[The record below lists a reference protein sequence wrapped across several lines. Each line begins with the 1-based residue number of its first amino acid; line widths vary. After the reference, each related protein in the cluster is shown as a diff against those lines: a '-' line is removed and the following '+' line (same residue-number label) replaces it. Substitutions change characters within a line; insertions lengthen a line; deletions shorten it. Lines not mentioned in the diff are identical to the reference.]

1 MKTVVL
7 FNIFCVNRDTFL
19 SQDSLMIKKFRTAF
33 IIIFNILN
41 VFTVTFDQFNWLLL
55 YKNMNFLKKNLTNP

>member
-7 FNIFCVNRDTFL
+7 FNIFCVNRDTLLF
-19 SQDSLMIKKFRTAF
+19 QDSLMIKKFRTAF

-41 VFTVTFDQFNWLLL
+41 VFTVTFDQFNWRLL